1 MVAHSRLSHFHEAPE
16 PSLLISLLCLSRR
29 LYPPRRCLAKLLLG
43 SRGTRRAN
51 RSKEQSCL
59 HAKNRRR
66 KLRRSATTRRFHV
79 ESFVFILLI
88 QDSFWGGLAK
98 IYSSPQRVYSLPFS
112 SLFESITHTTVSFNH
127 ILAYTHTHNE
137 SMHQLWLCF
146 RYLYSQHELKY
157 FLYSE
162 LIPL

>member
-16 PSLLISLLCLSRR
+16 PTLLISLLCHSRS
-29 LYPPRRCLAKLLLG
+29 LCPPRRCLAKLLLG

-66 KLRRSATTRRFHV
+66 KLRRSATTTRRFHV

-88 QDSFWGGLAK
+88 QDSFWGGGWPRSIPALNASTLFLLYLSLCLLQ
-98 IYSSPQRVYSLPFS
+98 ILQSPLTIFLP
-112 SLFESITHTTVSFNH
+112 
-127 ILAYTHTHNE
+127 THTHNE

-146 RYLYSQHELKY
+146 RYLYS
-157 FLYSE
+157 
-162 LIPL
+162 